1 MPSTDWASLT
11 PEQRAAWN
19 RAILRDAEHVGI
31 HPDLAQALCMP
42 GSFATLDGKPIK
54 PGTRLP
60 DGGAMLVVST
70 PCSEKDRV
78 RDLLPS
84 TTAPLPPVWTKAM
97 FHGLSAEI
105 SSERERLRRSNGE
118 EAARFVAHYVRAD
131 LEQRYPDAVNARCT
145 HMAGEQKHL
154 GVLAVTWMRGREV
167 FHRRHE
173 VDADFV
179 LVRGARHFAS
189 WLLPAIHQQIQS
201 TEGAERP

>member
-31 HPDLAQALCMP
+31 DPTLAHALCVP

-54 PGTRLP
+54 PGTRMP

-70 PCSEKDRV
+70 PSRSDDDDFLRYCFTATAH
-78 RDLLPS
+78 PS
-84 TTAPLPPVWTKAM
+84 
-97 FHGLSAEI
+97 
-105 SSERERLRRSNGE
+105 GE
-118 EAARFVAHYVRAD
+118 EAARRVAQYVRAD
-131 LEQRYPDAVNARCT
+131 LENRYPDSVNARCT
-145 HMAGEQKHL
+145 HMAGEKTHV

-173 VDADFV
+173 VDAGFV
-179 LVRGARHFAS
+179 FMRGSGRFAG
-189 WLLPAIHQQIQS
+189 WLLPTIHQQIES